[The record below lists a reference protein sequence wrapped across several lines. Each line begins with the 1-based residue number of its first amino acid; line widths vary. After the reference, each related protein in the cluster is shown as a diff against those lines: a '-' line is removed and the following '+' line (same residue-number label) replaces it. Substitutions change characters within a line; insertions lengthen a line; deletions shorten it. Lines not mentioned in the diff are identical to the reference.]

1 MIRSAPVTLLGL
13 RPLMPQ
19 ALRWKLLPLAF
30 VLALGA
36 AACAEPPTATVNLGS
51 GVRFL
56 PEVADSL
63 NDAGRYPSIVT
74 NPDGLPVVAYFGF
87 EEKLEPGEVPVTRPV
102 GTPSIPGVLLATV
115 SEQGFWTRGAIA
127 MSQEIP
133 NVPIAFNPAFEPSV
147 ADLTP
152 DNVTGLAMVADGD
165 AYHAVWG
172 SDAGLYYATGSLDPA
187 TTTQAQVTQVTK
199 TPGSGP
205 SIALVAGEPWIAF
218 YTSTSSQ
225 AAVQLATPNG
235 DTWSVDAIANAA
247 GCDTCRTAVVAGGNG
262 PVVAYSKGGAG
273 VEVASNDGENG
284 WVSFEVDDAESTA
297 VTVGEGLAGVPTED
311 GFALSYY
318 AREQV
323 TIATSD
329 AQGNF
334 AGNAAGE
341 IADGS
346 ATQGGAGTSLA
357 IAPDGSFYVAWMDA
371 SDGVVFGT
379 AELGSSIDTGTSTVD
394 GAFPSVAVNQDGS
407 VAYLA
412 WYATTESDLL
422 VGGYGAFEDVPFA
435 EPSPTPSGPIG
446 TPTGPTA
453 ECTPVRDGSVTVV
466 AQGIAFTEG
475 DCIQATAGE
484 AFSVEFDNR
493 DEGIQHNVEIFSG
506 EEPTG
511 DTVFQGD
518 LVTGPNQVVYDVPAL
533 DAGTHAFICVVH
545 PTTMIGSVE
554 VGEGGGGG
562 DQGGGGGQGDGG
574 GDQGGGGGQGGGAG
588 GGGGGANVTVTASG
602 IAFDTS
608 TIDLPANEPSTIHF
622 VNEDAATQHNI
633 AIYPSADDLAN
644 PLFRGELVTGPDEID
659 YVVDPLEAAEYY
671 FHCDVHPTMNGT
683 VSVS

>member
-1 MIRSAPVTLLGL
+1 
-13 RPLMPQ
+13 MPQ

-165 AYHAVWG
+165 TYHAIWG

-435 EPSPTPSGPIG
+435 EPSPTPSGPLG
-446 TPTGPTA
+446 
-453 ECTPVRDGSVTVV
+453 TPVRDGSVTVV

-574 GDQGGGGGQGGGAG
+574 GDQGGGGQGGGAG

-622 VNEDAATQHNI
+622 VNEDTATQHNI
-633 AIYPSADDLAN
+633 SIYPSADDLAN

-659 YVVDPLEAAEYY
+659 YAVDPLEAGEYY

>member
-1 MIRSAPVTLLGL
+1 
-13 RPLMPQ
+13 MPQ
-19 ALRWKLLPLAF
+19 ALRWKLLPLSF

-165 AYHAVWG
+165 TYHAIWG

-574 GDQGGGGGQGGGAG
+574 GDQGGGGQGGGAG

-622 VNEDAATQHNI
+622 VNEDTATQHNI
-633 AIYPSADDLAN
+633 SIYPSADDLAN

-659 YVVDPLEAAEYY
+659 YAVDPLEAGEYY

>member
-1 MIRSAPVTLLGL
+1 
-13 RPLMPQ
+13 MPQ

-165 AYHAVWG
+165 TYHAIWG

-453 ECTPVRDGSVTVV
+453 VCTPVRDGSVTVV

-574 GDQGGGGGQGGGAG
+574 GDQGGGGQGGGAG

-622 VNEDAATQHNI
+622 VNEDTATQHNI
-633 AIYPSADDLAN
+633 SIYPSADDLAN

-659 YVVDPLEAAEYY
+659 YAVDPLEAGEYY